1 MANTI
6 ITATL
11 LARES
16 LRVLHSKLNF
26 IGNINRTYDSAFAKT
41 GAKTGTSFNIRKPNQ
56 FEVRTGRV
64 IDVQDVVEEYITIT
78 NATQQGVDMSFTTA
92 ELTLSIDDFRERY
105 IEPAM
110 AILAARMEASALS
123 MYKDIYQQVSDIGAA
138 LTWRDVLEG
147 RATLQRALA
156 PEDNLRTAILNT
168 QDNLELVDHL
178 KGLYNDQ
185 SEIAKQYRTGVVG
198 RTAGFTFYENT
209 LMPRHVTGTD
219 DGTGDYLTNSVA
231 AQTGSS
237 IIVDTGTGTFKKGDV
252 VYIED
257 VYRLHPETKESTN
270 KLQPFVITEDAS
282 ANATLIKISPSI
294 VATGAKRNVSAGAAN
309 NKKILKVESDGTT
322 AIGASAAHDISL
334 LFHRDAFAFVS
345 ADLEMPEGVHFAGRA
360 VQDGISM
367 RIVRDYNI
375 NNDEIPC
382 RIDVHYGFNVL
393 RPELAVRLAFN

>member
-56 FEVRTGRV
+56 FEVRTGRI

-123 MYKDIYQQVSDIGAA
+123 MYKDIYQQVSDVGAA
-138 LTWRDVLEG
+138 ITWRDVLEG

-270 KLQPFVITEDAS
+270 KLQPFVITEDVS

-294 VATGAKRNVSAGAAN
+294 VVTGAKRNVSAGAAN
-309 NKKILKVESDGTT
+309 NKRILKVESDGTT
-322 AIGASAAHDISL
+322 AIGAGVAHDISL

-345 ADLEMPEGVHFAGRA
+345 ADLEMPQGVHFAGRA

-393 RPELAVRLAFN
+393 RPELACRLAFN

>member
-219 DGTGDYLTNSVA
+219 DGTGDYLTNSAA

-322 AIGASAAHDISL
+322 AIGAGAAHDISL

-345 ADLEMPEGVHFAGRA
+345 ADLEMPQGVHFAGRA

-375 NNDEIPC
+375 NMDEIPC

-393 RPELAVRLAFN
+393 RPELACRLAFN

>member
-6 ITATL
+6 LTATL

-16 LRVLHSKLNF
+16 LRVLHQKLNF

-56 FEVRTGRV
+56 FQVRSGRI
-64 IDVQDVVEEYITIT
+64 IDVQNVEEEYITIT

-92 ELTLSIDDFRERY
+92 ELTLSVDDFRERY

-110 AILAARMEASALS
+110 AVLAAKMEASALS
-123 MYKDIYQQVSDIGAA
+123 MYKDVYQEVSDVGGAI
-138 LTWRDVLEG
+138 TWRDILEG
-147 RATLQRALA
+147 RAMLQRALA

-185 SEIAKQYRTGVVG
+185 TEIAKQYRTGVVG

-231 AQTGSS
+231 AQSGSS
-237 IIVDTGTGTFKKGDV
+237 IIVDTGAGTFKKGDIV
-252 VYIED
+252 TIAG
-257 VYRLHPETKESTN
+257 VYRLHPETKENTN
-270 KLQPFVITEDAS
+270 RLQRFVITEDTG
-282 ANATLIKISPSI
+282 ANATLLKISPSI
-294 VATGAKRNVSAGAAN
+294 VATGPKANVSNAAAN
-309 NKKILKVESDGTT
+309 NQPVTKVESDGTT
-322 AIGASAAHDISL
+322 AIGASAAYDISL

-345 ADLEMPEGVHFAGRA
+345 ADLEMPQGVHFAGRA

-393 RPELAVRLAFN
+393 RPELAVRLGFN